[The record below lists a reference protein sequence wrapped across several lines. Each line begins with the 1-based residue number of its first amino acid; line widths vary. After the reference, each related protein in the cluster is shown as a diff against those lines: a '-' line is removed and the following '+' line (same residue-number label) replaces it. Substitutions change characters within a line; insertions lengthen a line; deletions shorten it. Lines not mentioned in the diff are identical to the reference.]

1 MNAADGS
8 KITSNR
14 RTQSWRLLELYEK
27 KKGGITWKPKPSKQ
41 LQFYLSEK
49 ARYWNVSKC
58 NLSWFFNRCQ
68 WLKNVIF
75 KQTLNSCKRRNRT
88 LKIQ

>member
-27 KKGGITWKPKPSKQ
+27 KKGGIT
-41 LQFYLSEK
+41 
-49 ARYWNVSKC
+49 
-58 NLSWFFNRCQ
+58 
-68 WLKNVIF
+68 
-75 KQTLNSCKRRNRT
+75 
-88 LKIQ
+88 